1 MPQPAGRPV
10 LPAIGRSRHLLPT
23 TRRRREGLIGIALLV
38 PAIVLIVVVIGLPFL
53 RALQLSV
60 DHYRITEG
68 IDSERF
74 CGLCNF
80 VSILDDPF
88 LATYVRN
95 QVVWMI
101 GTTFLPILAAL
112 GVALLFNQPLRLRWL
127 WRAIVLVPWMMP
139 VAAIAVTWRWL
150 YDQQWGIFN
159 HYLVSSGLTTESL
172 GFLSDPTLLWPSI
185 LVVATWMWFPYNYV
199 AILATLQGI
208 PPDLYEAGRM
218 DGTNPWT
225 SFRFI
230 TLPAIRPLLSVLIIL
245 GLIWAANDFTTIF
258 LLTQGGPGVDSTT
271 MPPLVFK
278 TMFRY
283 YDYGKAAAIAVVVM
297 AVSLTFAAVY
307 LRRTRADYE

>member
-1 MPQPAGRPV
+1 MAQPV
-10 LPAIGRSRHLLPT
+10 ETVTVSTIGRLRHLGLPVRG
-23 TRRRREGLIGIALLV
+23 RRDALTGVALLV
-38 PAIVLIVVVIGLPFL
+38 PAIVLIGVVIGLPFL

-80 VSILDDPF
+80 AAILDDPF
-88 LATYVRN
+88 LPTYVRN
-95 QVVWMI
+95 QVIWMV
-101 GTTFLPILAAL
+101 GTTFLPITVAL

-127 WRAIVLVPWMMP
+127 WRAIILVPWMMP

-159 HYLVSSGLTTESL
+159 HYLVSSGASSEAL
-172 GFLSDPTLLWPSI
+172 GFLSSPELLWPSI
-185 LVVATWMWFPYNYV
+185 LVVATWMWFTYNYV
-199 AILATLQGI
+199 AILAALQGI
-208 PPDLYEAGRM
+208 PPDLYEAGRV

-225 SFRFI
+225 AFRHI

-283 YDYGKAAAIAVVVM
+283 YDFGKAAAIAVVVM
-297 AVSLTFAAVY
+297 IISLGFATIY
-307 LRRTRADYE
+307 LRQTRGEYE